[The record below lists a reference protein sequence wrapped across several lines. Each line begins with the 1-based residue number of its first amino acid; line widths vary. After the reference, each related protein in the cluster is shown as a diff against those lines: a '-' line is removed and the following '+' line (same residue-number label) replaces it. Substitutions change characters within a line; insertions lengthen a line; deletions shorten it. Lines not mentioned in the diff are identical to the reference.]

1 MALLTGTALV
11 AIVWQGAVRLVS
23 SKLARELVRAGARHL
38 TKKNFKKS
46 YDFFKGNKKI
56 KTSEKNKI
64 LEDLNIVTPK
74 VSKVSKVSKSST
86 PGIKSGESL
95 QAYFARV
102 AKETKVPKK
111 PKVKK
116 PEAPKKEVKKP
127 EAPKKEVKKPEAP
140 KQEIKKPEAP
150 KTEVKK
156 PEIPKSDKSV
166 SSEKLHTQVKE
177 HLQSGGSADRGA
189 KIVEGVTK
197 PSLKSQMR
205 DVLLPGLKKR
215 SLWQYPAYVGG
226 GVYAKGRYDKMMSEE
241 AADAIKRVEL
251 ENEKIK
257 EDKETKEKKIYKKK
271 TDETTLG
278 VIDLNTIVDQEQK
291 WKLDNSGN
299 YVVE

>member
-1 MALLTGTALV
+1 MALITGTALAYV
-11 AIVWQGAVRLVS
+11 VWQGAVRIVS
-23 SKLARELVRAGARHL
+23 SKLAKELVKVGAKYL

-46 YDFFKGNKKI
+46 YEFFKGNKKI

-74 VSKVSKVSKSST
+74 VSKVSKVSKVPKSST

-95 QAYFARV
+95 QAYFARM
-102 AKETKVPKK
+102 AKETKAPKK
-111 PKVKK
+111 P
-116 PEAPKKEVKKP
+116 EVKKP
-127 EAPKKEVKKPEAP
+127 EAPKTEV
-140 KQEIKKPEAP
+140 KKPEAP

-156 PEIPKSDKSV
+156 PEIPKSDKPV

-189 KIVEGVTK
+189 KIVEEVTK

-205 DVLLPGLKKR
+205 EILLPNPITKPIR
-215 SLWQYPAYVGG
+215 STFTYGTYGIAGTKV
-226 GVYAKGRYDKMMSEE
+226 KSMMSDE
-241 AADAIKRVEL
+241 AADAIERVKL

-257 EDKETKEKKIYKKK
+257 KDKEAKEKKIYKKK
-271 TDETTLG
+271 IDETTLG

>member
-1 MALLTGTALV
+1 MALITGTALV
-11 AIVWQGAVRLVS
+11 AIVWQGAVRIVG
-23 SKLARELVRAGARHL
+23 SKLAKELVKVGAKYL

-46 YDFFKGNKKI
+46 YEFFKGNKKI

-95 QAYFARV
+95 QAYFARM
-102 AKETKVPKK
+102 AKKTKAPKK
-111 PKVKK
+111 P
-116 PEAPKKEVKKP
+116 EVKKP
-127 EAPKKEVKKPEAP
+127 EAPKTEV
-140 KQEIKKPEAP
+140 KKPEAP

-156 PEIPKSDKSV
+156 PEIPKSDKPV

-189 KIVEGVTK
+189 KIVEEVTK

-205 DVLLPGLKKR
+205 EILLPNPITKPIR
-215 SLWQYPAYVGG
+215 STFTYGTYGIAGTKV
-226 GVYAKGRYDKMMSEE
+226 KSMMSDE
-241 AADAIKRVEL
+241 AADAIERVKL

-257 EDKETKEKKIYKKK
+257 KDKEAKEKKIYKKK

-278 VIDLNTIVDQEQK
+278 VIDLNTIVDQEHK
-291 WKLDNSGN
+291 WKLDNLGN

>member
-11 AIVWQGAVRLVS
+11 AIVWQGAVRIVS

-116 PEAPKKEVKKP
+116 PEAPKQ
-127 EAPKKEVKKPEAP
+127 EVKKPEAP
-140 KQEIKKPEAP
+140 KQEIKKPEVP
-150 KTEVKK
+150 KTEVK
-156 PEIPKSDKSV
+156 P
-166 SSEKLHTQVKE
+166 EKLHTQAKE
-177 HLQSGGSADRGA
+177 HLQSGGSADKGA

-205 DVLLPGLKKR
+205 EILFPEVISKRGLI
-215 SLWQYPAYVGG
+215 QYPAYVGG
-226 GVYAKGRYDKMMSEE
+226 GVYAEGRYNKMMSEE

-278 VIDLNTIVDQEQK
+278 VIDLNTIVDQEHK

>member
-116 PEAPKKEVKKP
+116 PEAPKTEV
-127 EAPKKEVKKPEAP
+127 
-140 KQEIKKPEAP
+140 KKPEAP

-156 PEIPKSDKSV
+156 PEIPKSEVKP
-166 SSEKLHTQVKE
+166 EKLHTQVKE
-177 HLQSGGSADRGA
+177 HLQSTGSADKGA
-189 KIVEGVTK
+189 KIVEEVAK
-197 PSLKSQMR
+197 PSLFKQTKDAFSKSKIR
-205 DVLLPGLKKR
+205 KVVLPNPIKHPILGTVAYGGYGYAGYQKGK
-215 SLWQYPAYVGG
+215 SL
-226 GVYAKGRYDKMMSEE
+226 MSEK
-241 AADAIKRVEL
+241 AAKDAIKRRVEL

-257 EDKETKEKKIYKKK
+257 DKKTKEKKIYKKK

-278 VIDLNTIVDQEQK
+278 VIDLNTIVDQEHK